1 MNGKFIII
9 MFVCINLSTLVGSSV
24 CLEQMDSCSFGDNF
38 VLKLFIQEDD
48 ITAFQ
53 ANPGAT
59 TGAGFNDDFTDTVS
73 DLTKEQA
80 SGTFID
86 STGLSFLD
94 GIKMV
99 LGTLTL
105 LTPIPFI
112 SFIISAQLPLIL
124 VIILGIIPIL
134 LYVVAIMEFIRGAS
148 F

>member
-9 MFVCINLSTLVGSSV
+9 MFVCINLATLVGSSV
-24 CLEQMDSCSFGDNF
+24 CLEQTNACSFGDNF
-38 VLKLFIQEDD
+38 VLSLFIPENS
-48 ITAFQ
+48 ISAFQ
-53 ANPGAT
+53 NDPSAT
-59 TGAGFNDDFTDTVS
+59 TGSGFNDEFTDTVS

-86 STGLSFLD
+86 SSGLSFLD

-112 SFIISAQLPLIL
+112 SFIISAQLPLIF

-134 LYVVAIMEFIRGAS
+134 LYIIAIMEFIRGAS